1 MAKGNDKKLVRESR
15 DVLVSVIGN
24 LLQGHRERRSKLSRR
39 AYFAHKTPGPST
51 AAHIE
56 TGRLLGLTFQ
66 QFRLYLA
73 TVYGKTDPAFVTS
86 ARKVYDGL
94 RELDKLLKRL

>member
-15 DVLVSVIGN
+15 DVLVSMLGN
-24 LLQGHRERRSKLSRR
+24 LLQGHRERKSNQSRKVF
-39 AYFAHKTPGPST
+39 FAQKTPGAST

-56 TGRLLGLTFQ
+56 TGRLLGLKFQ
-66 QFRLYLA
+66 KFRLYLA
-73 TVYGKTDPAFVTS
+73 TVYAKNDPQFVGS

-94 RELDKLLKRL
+94 KELDKLLKKL